1 MEWRLIWYNNS
12 IIGYTNSQYEAEILC
27 EFNDNMK
34 WTIPKK
40 KHPNL
45 YNKHNNKNQPLK
57 LFTIDEINI

>member
-1 MEWRLIWYNNS
+1 MKWRLIWYNNS

-40 KHPNL
+40 NIQIFII
-45 YNKHNNKNQPLK
+45 N
-57 LFTIDEINI
+57 TIIKISL